1 MYEKDICGAFLPF
14 NTRWDVA
21 KDWVSSCK
29 TKKSK
34 AMFPWCDIFTY
45 VVSCHYECVHRGTYI
60 YIYIYIYKQ
69 IYNHR
74 NYLCNKVRTNTQNG
88 FYDLGLGLLAFKMSI
103 PTINFLSPQRNLIN
117 CNENN
122 FFKMDGFQQLCR
134 YRANGAGHVVA
145 LDQTIE

>member
-1 MYEKDICGAFLPF
+1 MK
-14 NTRWDVA
+14 
-21 KDWVSSCK
+21 K
-29 TKKSK
+29 TFVEHFCHLTHAGMLLRTGCHHVKLKSRK
-34 AMFPWCDIFTY
+34 LC
-45 VVSCHYECVHRGTYI
+45 SRGGISLHMWFHVTMSVYI
-60 YIYIYIYKQ
+60 EAHIYMYIYKQ